1 MGSPYYQ
8 FCPVSKAMELLDER
22 WTILVIRELLIGSE
36 RFNDLRRG
44 LTRMSPTLLSRRLQ
58 QLERAGLVDRRVDDK
73 DVRYTL
79 TEAGR
84 ELEPVVAAIGAWGAR
99 WVAELADQD
108 LDPKF
113 LMWDMHRNV
122 DLGAVPPGRTVMKFR
137 FPEAPQGRRDWWLVV
152 AEAETDVCDFDPGFE
167 VAVTITASLRALTAV
182 WRGDRAWSTALR
194 SGSIDVQ
201 GPEELRRAVTG
212 WFTDA
217 NSAGIPISEP
227 RLVG

>member
-1 MGSPYYQ
+1 MGSPYHQ

-22 WTILVIRELLIGSE
+22 WTLLVIRELLIGSE

-44 LTRMSPTLLSRRLQ
+44 LPRMSPTLLSRRLQ
-58 QLERAGLVDRRVDDK
+58 QLENAGLVDRRVDGK

-79 TEAGR
+79 TDAGR
-84 ELEPVVAAIGAWGAR
+84 ELQPVVEAVGAWGSR

-122 DLGAVPPGRTVMKFR
+122 DLKAIPQGRTVMKFS

-152 AEAETDVCDFDPGFE
+152 AQAETDVCDVDPGFE
-167 VAVTITASLRALTAV
+167 VAVTITASLRTLTAV
-182 WRGDRAWSTALR
+182 WRGDVEWFAALR
-194 SGSIDVQ
+194 SGSLEVQ
-201 GPEELRRAVTG
+201 GPSEVRRAVPG
-212 WFTDA
+212 WFTD
-217 NSAGIPISEP
+217 SSSGGIPTSET

>member
-1 MGSPYYQ
+1 
-8 FCPVSKAMELLDER
+8 MELLDER
-22 WTILVIRELLIGSE
+22 WTLLVIRELLIGSE

-44 LTRMSPTLLSRRLQ
+44 LPRMSPTLLSRRLQ
-58 QLERAGLVDRRVDDK
+58 QLENAGLIERRVDGK

-79 TEAGR
+79 TDAGR
-84 ELEPVVAAIGAWGAR
+84 ELQPVVEAVGAWGSR

-122 DLGAVPPGRTVMKFR
+122 DLQAVPQGRTVMKFR

-152 AEAETDVCDFDPGFE
+152 AQAETDVCDFDPGFE
-167 VAVTITASLRALTAV
+167 VAVTITASLRTLTAV
-182 WRGDRAWSTALR
+182 WRGDVEWFAALR
-194 SGSIDVQ
+194 SGSLEVQ
-201 GPEELRRAVTG
+201 GPSEVRRAVPG
-212 WFTDA
+212 WFTGS
-217 NSAGIPISEP
+217 NSGGIPTSEP